1 MEIAEQMAS
10 GARDKDELLALLTSG
25 AISAFGKKRAEALA
39 PMLSRTAEALVKI
52 AGSLPN
58 QEEEPAFWE

>member
-1 MEIAEQMAS
+1 VEIAEQMAC
-10 GARDKDELLALLTSG
+10 GVRDKDELLALVTKG
-25 AISAFGKKRAEALA
+25 AIAAFGKKRADALA
-39 PMLSRTAEALVKI
+39 PMLSRTAEALVQI